1 MAVPALRFHMAGHY
15 VSGMR
20 RMRITLLVAAVVALV
35 SALPAAASTFD
46 VHGDYLDNGVIDQ
59 PHSTTDLRDALA
71 AARGDVQYA
80 GLSAAVEDA
89 LDHTMLGR
97 ANDETA
103 PGAAASSGSNGL
115 GLLPTPRAVD
125 DTGTP
130 PWPLLAL
137 SALAAMLA
145 VSGVGSSIYR
155 RLHRRR

>member
-1 MAVPALRFHMAGHY
+1 MADHY
-15 VSGMR
+15 VSRMR
-20 RMRITLLVAAVVALV
+20 HMRITLLVAAVVALV

-46 VHGDYLDNGVIDQ
+46 VHADYLDNGVIDQ
-59 PHSTTDLRDALA
+59 PHSTADLRDALA

-97 ANDETA
+97 ANDETT
-103 PGAAASSGSNGL
+103 PAAGASSESSGL

-125 DTGTP
+125 DGGSP

>member
-1 MAVPALRFHMAGHY
+1 MRRPSLRFHVEGHY

-20 RMRITLLVAAVVALV
+20 HLRITLLVAAVVALV

-46 VHGDYLDNGVIDQ
+46 VHADYLDNGVIDQ
-59 PHSTTDLRDALA
+59 PHSTQDLRDALT
-71 AARGDVQYA
+71 AARGDAQYA

-89 LDHTMLGR
+89 LDHAMLGR
-97 ANDETA
+97 VSDETA
-103 PGAAASSGSNGL
+103 PATGSTSASRDAGM
-115 GLLPTPRAVD
+115 LPTPRAID
-125 DTGTP
+125 DSGTP

-155 RLHRRR
+155 RLHRSR